1 MIQWYPHIDVL
12 KGTNLLSSAEDTKDV
27 AEILYK
33 HYESKLA
40 GKNNIVLLM
49 GHGNPDENYNAN
61 KSTLTWK
68 SIAGTCCQQQYL
80 CRYCGLW

>member
-33 HYESKLA
+33 
-40 GKNNIVLLM
+40 
-49 GHGNPDENYNAN
+49 
-61 KSTLTWK
+61 TL
-68 SIAGTCCQQQYL
+68 
-80 CRYCGLW
+80 

>member
-40 GKNNIVLLM
+40 GKNNISAS
-49 GHGNPDENYNAN
+49 N
-61 KSTLTWK
+61 
-68 SIAGTCCQQQYL
+68 GT
-80 CRYCGLW
+80 R